1 MRVKVIAYRTHAWCC
16 RGKRST
22 ASPGPSSIWLVVTR
36 QPFRCRKRP
45 ALVANGGKIR
55 QISSAADR
63 LKPCSGQQRRCRFVV
78 VHRIDFSAQQ
88 MLRGLDVTLVAGHD
102 KTHQHRS
109 YKMATEFTAF
119 ARTAQGSSASRRL
132 RNTAKVPGIVYG
144 GEAKP
149 ELIELDHNALW
160 HALKKEDFHSSILTM
175 TLGSATS
182 QVLLRDVQYHP
193 FKQLIQHIDFQ
204 RVDANKK
211 LHMKVPVHFV
221 NQEVSPAV
229 KLSAAIVNHV
239 LNEVEVACLPK
250 DLPRF
255 IEWT

>member
-1 MRVKVIAYRTHAWCC
+1 
-16 RGKRST
+16 
-22 ASPGPSSIWLVVTR
+22 
-36 QPFRCRKRP
+36 
-45 ALVANGGKIR
+45 
-55 QISSAADR
+55 
-63 LKPCSGQQRRCRFVV
+63 
-78 VHRIDFSAQQ
+78 
-88 MLRGLDVTLVAGHD
+88 
-102 KTHQHRS
+102 
-109 YKMATEFTAF
+109 MATEFTAF
-119 ARTAQGSSASRRL
+119 ARTAQNSSASRRL
-132 RNTAKVPGIVYG
+132 QHGQSAGHRLWWRSQTGTDRA
-144 GEAKP
+144 
-149 ELIELDHNALW
+149 DHNALW

-239 LNEVEVACLPK
+239 
-250 DLPRF
+250 
-255 IEWT
+255 

>member
-1 MRVKVIAYRTHAWCC
+1 
-16 RGKRST
+16 
-22 ASPGPSSIWLVVTR
+22 
-36 QPFRCRKRP
+36 
-45 ALVANGGKIR
+45 
-55 QISSAADR
+55 
-63 LKPCSGQQRRCRFVV
+63 
-78 VHRIDFSAQQ
+78 
-88 MLRGLDVTLVAGHD
+88 
-102 KTHQHRS
+102 
-109 YKMATEFTAF
+109 MATEFTAF
-119 ARTAQGSSASRRL
+119 ARTAEGSSASRRL
-132 RNTAKVPGIVYG
+132 RNTGKVPGIVYG
-144 GEAKP
+144 GDAKP

-175 TLGSATS
+175 TLGSANS

-221 NQEVSPAV
+221 NQEISPAV

-239 LNEVEVACLPK
+239 LSEVEVACLPK

-255 IEWT
+255 IEVDLKDLKAGESIHAADVKLPNGVSLVFHGRNKDAVFATASVVAEEAAVEGAPVAAAEVAASKQKAPAAAAAAPAKDAKKK